1 MSISSEIDTISQN
14 YRFAKRLNLL
24 AKVILFGVSPY
35 YLAKPKPFGESQ
47 YTFWQNS
54 NFLAKVYI
62 FSQKFYLLA
71 KQWGFEKCVL
81 RQIKSFLQQINFGVS
96 LLKKLQRLDNT
107 E

>member
-1 MSISSEIDTISQN
+1 LAKVYTFWQN
-14 YRFAKRLNLL
+14 LNLL

-35 YLAKPKPFGESQ
+35 FLANLKPFGESLYFLAKPKPFGESL
-47 YTFWQNS
+47 YTFWRR
-54 NFLAKVYI
+54 
-62 FSQKFYLLA
+62 FYLLA

-96 LLKKLQRLDNT
+96 LLKKLQRLDNA